1 MTTPRTEVLIEIG
14 VDDPSQLFDR
24 FDQSSRDGRHL
35 EAKIDQLIVHL
46 AEERRSTGYVLSVR
60 VHEPTS
66 LPTDT
71 SVLESA
77 IRHHF
82 AHRAGEAAS
91 NLRFLVSNGKRDLVV
106 GFLFLFICGT
116 LGLLAGQL
124 LPPNVGKL
132 VQEGFLIIGWV
143 ALWRPVDLFLY
154 ELRPLRHERDLL
166 GALCNMDVRFEMP

>member
-1 MTTPRTEVLIEIG
+1 M
-14 VDDPSQLFDR
+14 
-24 FDQSSRDGRHL
+24 
-35 EAKIDQLIVHL
+35 
-46 AEERRSTGYVLSVR
+46 R

-132 VQEGFLIIGWV
+132 VQEGFLIIVGWH
-143 ALWRPVDLFLY
+143 F
-154 ELRPLRHERDLL
+154 
-166 GALCNMDVRFEMP
+166 GALSTCSSMSFAPFGTSEICSVPFAIWTSVSRCRDGAKQALAAEAPWVRMLSAVHSADPQSRF